1 MILYVIHV
9 NYKSTR
15 VRRCTTQFVDMQI
28 AIRKGNLEN
37 AKWIAS
43 KNDEWEWEGPRHLRM
58 AARGG
63 HLKCLKWLF
72 HELGYSSVD
81 ERKVCLAFMSVKDCK
96 RPECLFLH
104 DTSQD
109 VPGGLRNYFRKRFG
123 AAKGK
128 AKQ

>member
-1 MILYVIHV
+1 MGMGRT
-9 NYKSTR
+9 STL
-15 VRRCTTQFVDMQI
+15 Q
-28 AIRKGNLEN
+28 
-37 AKWIAS
+37 
-43 KNDEWEWEGPRHLRM
+43 M

-109 VPGGLRNYFRKRFG
+109 VPEELRNYFRKTKDSKKTRYSI
-123 AAKGK
+123 
-128 AKQ
+128 